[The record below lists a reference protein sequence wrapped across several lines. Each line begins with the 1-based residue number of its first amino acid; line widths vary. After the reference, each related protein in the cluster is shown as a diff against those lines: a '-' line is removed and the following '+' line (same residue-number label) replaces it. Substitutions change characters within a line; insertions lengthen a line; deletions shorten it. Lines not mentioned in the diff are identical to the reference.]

1 MKYLKTDVEER
12 KLNTREEL
20 QEYLKF
26 RTKNDVWCRPAVN
39 ETSVVG
45 IGVSET
51 MHQTEDIN
59 IPEEVRK
66 VALAD
71 NQLLYVFP
79 CNFIPT
85 ILPIRYTAFPDICN
99 RAGLKGRTIEAFM
112 PKTNLAVLDPIVKAY
127 FLSTGLS
134 LNAYD
139 CNILI
144 RDEKVSSVKSHEYQI
159 FPEEALI
166 NILENE
172 LQNTWKHFAYSTG
185 AVSHEYLSVS
195 YLLHATDMEESFRLR
210 LEDMEVEEIPTI
222 QAGVQLSTSDVGNSA
237 VSIAPFYLMDGCKI
251 YLGKPAKIR
260 HDKGRT
266 LTDVE
271 NVLRKIG
278 SLFREA
284 EEEME
289 TLGNTEI
296 QCPADCFLNL
306 VNENSLPKT
315 TAKEMVNYIPQEAT
329 ALDIYIAL
337 NKLVEKHYTTSQMSL
352 KAFIEMSEIVAGLM
366 YVDYTKFDHI
376 IEE

>member
-1 MKYLKTDVEER
+1 MKFLRTDVEER

-20 QEYLKF
+20 QEYLEF

-51 MHQTEDIN
+51 MHQEDIN

-71 NQLLYVFP
+71 NQLLYAFP

-112 PKTNLAVLDPIVKAY
+112 PKNKLGILDPVIKAY

-166 NILENE
+166 NLLEDE
-172 LQNTWKHFAYSTG
+172 LRITWKHFTYSTG

-210 LEDMEVEEIPTI
+210 LEDMGVEKIPTI

-237 VSIAPFYLMDGCKI
+237 VSIAPYYLMDGCKI

-266 LTDVE
+266 LTDLE
-271 NVLRKIG
+271 NVLHKVG
-278 SLFREA
+278 ALFREA
-284 EEEME
+284 EEEIE

-296 QCPADCFLNL
+296 QYPADCFLNL

-315 TAKEMVNYIPQEAT
+315 TAKEMVNRWYTSQEAT

-337 NKLVEKHYTTSQMSL
+337 NKLVERHYATSQMSL
-352 KAFIEMSEIVAGLM
+352 KAFIEMSELVAGLM

-376 IEE
+376 EE